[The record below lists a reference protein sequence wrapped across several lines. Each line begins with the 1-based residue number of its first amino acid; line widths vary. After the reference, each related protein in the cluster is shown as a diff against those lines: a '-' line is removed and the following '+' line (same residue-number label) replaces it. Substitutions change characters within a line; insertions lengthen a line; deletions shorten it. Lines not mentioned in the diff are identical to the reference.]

1 MKRTFVSLIL
11 FLIVIGLVIFG
22 IFQNKKN
29 NEKED
34 LTKVTVAEVAHSIF
48 YAPQYAAISKGYF
61 EEEGIDVELALTPG
75 ADAVTAAVLS
85 GDVQIGFSG
94 TEATIYVYNG
104 GEKDYLQVFA
114 ALTKRD
120 GAFLVSREKIDNF
133 TLDDLKGKTVI
144 GGRKGGMP
152 EMTFEWAL
160 REANIDPTKDL
171 SIDTSV
177 AFPAME
183 GAFIGGTG
191 DFVTLFEPN
200 ATSVEKQGYG
210 YVVAYVGTYGGAVPY
225 TAYNAKSSFI
235 KANPE
240 LIEGFSK
247 AIQKGLKFVKENEPK
262 VVAETI
268 VSFFPDTSIDDL
280 TTMVKRYKESDAWRD
295 TIAIDEEEWKHIQD
309 IMKASGELDE
319 YVSYIGVG
327 ILSFC
332 NIFRPQIIL
341 IGGGISN
348 QGDYLINKLVK
359 YCSERD
365 YGMKMSPKVEI
376 KCAALKNDAGVIG
389 AASLVM

>member
-1 MKRTFVSLIL
+1 MKKKLISVILASALTVGLLSACGSDSSKDKDANSKIDTTETGSNTTKSDISSAPVS
-11 FLIVIGLVIFG
+11 
-22 IFQNKKN
+22 
-29 NEKED
+29 
-34 LTKVTVAEVAHSIF
+34 VTLNEVAHSIF
-48 YAPQYAAISKGYF
+48 YAPMYVAIENGYF
-61 EEEGIDVELALTPG
+61 EDEGIELTLVTGFG
-75 ADAVTAAVLS
+75 ADKTMTAVIS
-85 GDVQIGFSG
+85 GEADIGFMGS
-94 TEATIYVYNG
+94 EASIYTYNEG
-104 GEKDYLQVFA
+104 ANDSVVNFA
-114 ALTKRD
+114 QLTQRA
-120 GAFLVSREKIDNF
+120 GNFLVAREEMKDF
-133 TLDDLKGKTVI
+133 KWTDLKGKDVL

-160 REANIDPTKDL
+160 REVNIDPTKDL

-295 TIAIDEEEWKHIQD
+295 TIAIDEDEWKHIQD

-319 YVSYIGVG
+319 YVSYDKLIYDEYF
-327 ILSFC
+327 SE
-332 NIFRPQIIL
+332 FR
-341 IGGGISN
+341 
-348 QGDYLINKLVK
+348 
-359 YCSERD
+359 
-365 YGMKMSPKVEI
+365 
-376 KCAALKNDAGVIG
+376 
-389 AASLVM
+389 